1 MRIDKFLKLSRL
13 IKRRS
18 VAQKACQDERILLNG
33 KVAKPGTGVKVG
45 DRIDIHFGSSTLA
58 VRVCSLQ
65 EHVPKEQ
72 ATDLY
77 EVWTE

>member
-1 MRIDKFLKLSRL
+1 MRIDMFLRLSRL

-18 VAQKACQDERILLNG
+18 VAQEACQQERILLNG
-33 KVAKPGTGVKVG
+33 RPAKPGANVKIG
-45 DRIDIHFGSSTLA
+45 DEIDISFGSATLS
-58 VRVCSLQ
+58 VRVVSIQ

-77 EVWTE
+77 EILVK